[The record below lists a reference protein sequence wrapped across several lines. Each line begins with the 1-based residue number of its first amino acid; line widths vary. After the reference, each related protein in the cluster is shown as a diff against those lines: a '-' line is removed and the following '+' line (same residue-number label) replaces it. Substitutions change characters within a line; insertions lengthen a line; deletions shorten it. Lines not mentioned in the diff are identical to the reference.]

1 MNISRLHPTIAAAL
15 MVGSPMLVMA
25 QTGATTPV
33 ELKAERQVV
42 TRADQLP
49 RRAYRLDRLPS
60 ELLAVPL
67 DELKALGEQLEG
79 HLAADLAAFDIQ
91 DNSTLREMFSAR
103 ATLAQLRGDWAAVP
117 GWTAKA
123 RVLQDKAGARLAG
136 GVLTDLLAQ
145 QRQEQRDTA
154 WLAGEV
160 QRRYGAMPWADVQDI
175 VKSSKGGI
183 ETYNPELVRGAFQ
196 SQLDVVARN
205 GQMSVPDGVV
215 AAIISARMQMELL
228 GPNKAAVVQGLQA
241 VVDANTQAGT
251 REDIWTPRTFSIA
264 PDAKASPVVVA
275 VWDSGVDLALFQPAA
290 ARGLA
295 FDDDARPVRDLLR
308 PLGEAQARWP
318 QLRSLVKGAMDQRA
332 ALDTA
337 DAQRLRSSLAGL
349 KAEQVQAFSED
360 MNLAGLYVHGTHV
373 AGIAVDGNPFAQVF
387 AATMLWNHLS
397 VPSKPSEARSRAT
410 AAAYKTMVQ
419 GFKDAGVRVVNM
431 SWRYGPA
438 AHESMMAFH
447 SLGGTPEARKLEAL
461 RLFRIERDALRDAI
475 AGAPDILF
483 VSGSGN
489 EDNSADFQDYIPAG
503 LELPNL
509 ITAGAVDRAGRETSF
524 STFGKTVVV
533 HANGFE
539 VDGPVPGGDRLTLSG
554 TSMASPQVANLAAKL
569 LALKPELKPAQVRK
583 LILDGADRLPGA
595 DGQPGRVNLI
605 HPRRSAQL
613 AGIAQAR

>member
-1 MNISRLHPTIAAAL
+1 MNLSSLPLTVAAAL
-15 MVGSPMLVMA
+15 VVSSPMTVVA
-25 QTGATTPV
+25 QTGATPQ
-33 ELKAERQVV
+33 AERQLV

-49 RRAYRLDRLPS
+49 RRAYTLPRLPS
-60 ELLAVPL
+60 ELLAAPL
-67 DELKALGEQLEG
+67 AELQALGAQLEAD
-79 HLAADLAAFDIQ
+79 LAADLSSFDIQ
-91 DNSTLREMFSAR
+91 DNSTLRELYGTR

-123 RVLQDKAGARLAG
+123 RALQDKAGARLAS

-145 QRQEQRDTA
+145 QRREQRDAA
-154 WLAGEV
+154 WLADEV
-160 QRRYGAMPWADVQDI
+160 QRRYGAMPWADVEDI
-175 VKSSKGGI
+175 VKSNKGGI

-196 SQLDVVARN
+196 SQIDVVARN
-205 GQMSVPDGVV
+205 GQMSVPDSVV
-215 AAIISARMQMELL
+215 AATITARMQMELL

-241 VVDANTQAGT
+241 VIDANSQVGA
-251 REDIWTPRTFSIA
+251 REDIWTPRTFA
-264 PDAKASPVVVA
+264 LAADAKASPVVVA

-295 FDDDARPVRDLLR
+295 FDDDAQPARDLLR
-308 PLGEAQARWP
+308 PLGDAQARWP

-337 DAQRLRSSLAGL
+337 DAQRFRATLAGL
-349 KAEQVQAFSED
+349 KAEEVQAFSED
-360 MNLAGLYVHGTHV
+360 INLAGLYVHGTHV
-373 AGIAVDGNPFAQVF
+373 AGIAVDGNPFAQVY

-397 VPSKPSEARSRAT
+397 VPSRPSQARSQAT
-410 AAAYKTMVQ
+410 AAAYRTMVQ
-419 GFKDAGVRVVNM
+419 GFKDAAVRVVNM

-438 AHESMMAFH
+438 AYEGMMAFH
-447 SLGGTPEARKLEAL
+447 NLGGTPEARKQEAL
-461 RLFRIERDALRDAI
+461 RLFKIERDALHEAI
-475 AGAPDILF
+475 AGAPGIFF
-483 VSGSGN
+483 VAGSGN

-509 ITAGAVDRAGRETSF
+509 ITAGAVDRAGQETSF
-524 STFGKTVVV
+524 STFGRTVVV

-539 VDGPVPGGDRLTLSG
+539 VDGPVPGGDRLKLSG

-569 LALKPELKPAQVRK
+569 LALKPELTPVQLKA

-605 HPRRSAQL
+605 HPRRSAEL
-613 AGIAQAR
+613 AGLTP